1 MSVKK
6 WVKQEKLREL
16 TVQQL
21 IDRVAELK
29 GDVYQH
35 RVQRSIGQLENFR
48 LMPRD
53 RHRLAAVLTIMRE
66 KEMGIPA
73 GKVAREA
80 KK

>member
-21 IDRVAELK
+21 ADRVAELK

-35 RVQRSIGQLENFR
+35 RVQRSTGQLENFR

-53 RHRLAAVLTIMRE
+53 RHRLAAVLTILRE
-66 KEMGIPA
+66 KQTDNSA
-73 GKVAREA
+73 GKAAKEAR
-80 KK
+80 K